1 MLYLQQENRGKRA
14 TKDVTTAALLL
25 PTPNYTSVFWRLT
38 QKERSSSYALFS
50 HISWVH
56 WKSWLWT
63 NKAANSGANFQM
75 SKPKV
80 SSGST
85 TQLPDKQVV
94 SCHPLSGECHLAWN
108 CDVPEP
114 TTIKLFN
121 YLRNFWL
128 AWQQNIDVSTISSFD
143 NQENGSEHYRGNWF
157 SGERWECHRWGKSP
171 IGSVVQKGW
180 IYKWPNSSYYLAVQ
194 NWSTCPHFVVYDN
207 DSKGD
212 SDLAYVCQNL
222 KPLAVNFHIMEVWT
236 KDTCK
241 IIFRLVWKLV

>member
-1 MLYLQQENRGKRA
+1 M
-14 TKDVTTAALLL
+14 
-25 PTPNYTSVFWRLT
+25 WRLQPFCFQLQT
-38 QKERSSSYALFS
+38 TPLSSEGWHRKSAAAVTLCS
-50 HISWVH
+50 HVFHECIESPDCEQI
-56 WKSWLWT
+56 KPLI
-63 NKAANSGANFQM
+63 AARTFKFQ
-75 SKPKV
+75 SPKFRLAAR
-80 SSGST
+80 

-128 AWQQNIDVSTISSFD
+128 AWQQNIDVSTISSFN
-143 NQENGSEHYRGNWF
+143 NQEDGSEHYRGNWF
-157 SGERWECHRWGKSP
+157 GGERWECHRWGKSLK
-171 IGSVVQKGW
+171 GSVVQNRW

-194 NWSTCPHFVVYDN
+194 NWSTCPNVVVYDN

-212 SDLAYVCQNL
+212 SDLAYVWQNL
-222 KPLAVNFHIMEVWT
+222 KPLAVDFHIMEVWT

-241 IIFRLVWKLV
+241 IIFISVWKLV